1 MTNESADRQS
11 PPSPRAGEAPA
22 GSAPPVGR
30 ASRPATP
37 LPRYRYE
44 IAELETETGV
54 PARTIRYYISRG
66 LLAPAYGRGPS
77 ATYDLSHLLRL
88 RLITRY
94 KDEHR
99 GLDEIR
105 DRLGAM
111 SDEDVEAALGIQV
124 EPRVAAW
131 RRIMLHPAIE
141 LHVRTEPGD
150 ATADFEE
157 AVELIVQ
164 LAQPVIDQLERGPDR
179 PPGGRRTP

>member
-1 MTNESADRQS
+1 MFDDSADRTS
-11 PPSPRAGEAPA
+11 TTAPGAAEAPIP
-22 GSAPPVGR
+22 SAPPVGR
-30 ASRPATP
+30 GSRPATP

-99 GLDEIR
+99 GLTEISE
-105 DRLGAM
+105 RLGSM

-124 EPRVAAW
+124 EPRVAVW

-150 ATADFEE
+150 ATADFAE
-157 AVELIVQ
+157 AVDLIVQ
-164 LAQPVIDQLERGPDR
+164 LAQPVIDQLEQGPGTA
-179 PPGGRRTP
+179 PGGRRAP

>member
-1 MTNESADRQS
+1 MTNGSAGR
-11 PPSPRAGEAPA
+11 PSTATPRPGEAPV

-30 ASRPATP
+30 GSRPATP

-44 IAELETETGV
+44 IAELETQTGV
-54 PARTIRYYISRG
+54 PVRTIRYYISRG

-99 GLDEIR
+99 GLAEIR
-105 DRLGAM
+105 ERLGAM

-141 LHVRTEPGD
+141 LHVRAEPGD
-150 ATADFEE
+150 ATADFAE
-157 AVELIVQ
+157 AVDLIVQ
-164 LAQPVIDQLERGPDR
+164 LAQPVIDQLEPGPG
-179 PPGGRRTP
+179 PTPGGGTAP